1 MLKVP
6 PDVSCSDDYLGWFH
20 QQCQPQKKSQIIQ
33 NDQNRKLIETDI
45 IGRDMETSGG
55 YKIQCPV
62 PMNGFVTTVDYET
75 SCCVKS

>member
-1 MLKVP
+1 MFKVP
-6 PDVSCSDDYLGWFH
+6 QNVSCSDDYLGWFH

-55 YKIQCPV
+55 YNI
-62 PMNGFVTTVDYET
+62 
-75 SCCVKS
+75 